1 MENKIPT
8 GLDERG
14 LPLDKSYLECGLP
27 AFLNES
33 IAAMQAAWDKIDRG
47 EEYNLRD

>member
-33 IAAMQAAWDKIDRG
+33 IAAMQAAWDKID
-47 EEYNLRD
+47 